1 MPNCRSRLKFLGPYH
16 DLGAFTGDIA
26 KLPRIVTL
34 NDIDIAPTKEGG
46 LTMSAV
52 AKTFR
57 YLDEAEVARQKKEK
71 LDKAKAG
78 GK

>member
-1 MPNCRSRLKFLGPYH
+1 
-16 DLGAFTGDIA
+16 
-26 KLPRIVTL
+26 
-34 NDIDIAPTKEGG
+34 

-57 YLDEAEVARQKKEK
+57 YLDEAEIARQKKEK